1 MVAVGVFVDARL
13 DICRPLLGATMSM
26 RNVTGST
33 GVRWIGQPPHENL
46 RRGRPLLPPNDP
58 FYQPPSGYHH
68 AEPGTVLR
76 SRDVDVALFG
86 LIPQR
91 VSATQLL
98 YRTADMDGRPEA
110 TVTTVLLPAG
120 RDLQKP
126 CPLVSYQCAI
136 DAVTARCFPSYA
148 LRRGALAIGALAQLE
163 LVLIAAAL
171 AQGWAVSV
179 PDHEGLSG
187 RWGAPYEPGYR
198 ILDGIRASL
207 VCARLGLSASG
218 PVGLWGYSGGGLA
231 TAWAAEMSAEYAPEL
246 NVAGAVLG
254 SPVGDPG
261 NTFLRLNGSWAS
273 GLPTL
278 MAASLAEIYPELDRV
293 LRQHLTDKGGAVL
306 TAVRRMTTA
315 PAVLRFANM
324 NMADYVNRSLDQIL
338 DLPEIQYVFND
349 IRLGASVPAPP
360 VLMVQAVHDRIIGVD
375 DIDALAETYTAGGAA
390 VTYHRDILSGHALL
404 HPMSAPMALRWL
416 TDRFAG
422 RPLTSH
428 VVRTTW
434 PTLLNPATYRGM
446 AQLTLIAAKVITGR
460 SIGRPRLVSPVR
472 GVRLHPAMKGRR
484 TQTRGS
490 SRATSSN
497 SQHAVSPC
505 ADEVPNSVEDTTS

>member
-1 MVAVGVFVDARL
+1 LESTDFVEARL
-13 DICRPLLGATMSM
+13 DNCQPRLGATMSVH
-26 RNVTGST
+26 NVTGSAP
-33 GVRWIGQPPHENL
+33 VRWIAQPPHEAL

-76 SRDVDVALFG
+76 SRDVELALFG

-91 VSATQLL
+91 LPGTQLL
-98 YRTADMDGRPEA
+98 YRTTDMEGRPEA
-110 TVTTVLLPAG
+110 TVTTVLLPSG
-120 RDLQKP
+120 RNLQKA
-126 CPLVSYQCAI
+126 CPLLSYQCAI
-136 DAVTARCFPSYA
+136 DAVAARCFPSYA

-171 AQGWAVSV
+171 AEGCAVSV
-179 PDHEGLSG
+179 PDHEGLGG
-187 RWGAPYEPGYR
+187 RWGAPCEPGYR

-207 VCARLGLSASG
+207 ACARLGLSASG

-246 NVAGAVLG
+246 NVVGAVLG

-261 NTFLRLNGSWAS
+261 NAFRRLNGSWAS

-278 MAASLAEIYPELDRV
+278 MVSSLVEIYPELGRV
-293 LRQHLTDKGGAVL
+293 MQQHLTDKGSAVL

-315 PAVLRFANM
+315 SGVLRFANTD
-324 NMADYVNRSLDQIL
+324 MADHTSCSLDQIL
-338 DLPEIQYVFND
+338 DLPEVQYVFKD
-349 IRLGASVPAPP
+349 IRLGRSVPAPP
-360 VLMVQAVHDRIIGVD
+360 VLMVQAVHDPIIAVE

-390 VTYHRDILSGHALL
+390 VTYHRDMLSGHALL
-404 HPMSAPMALRWL
+404 HPMSAPMALGWL

-422 RPLTSH
+422 RPLTGH

-434 PTLLNPATYRGM
+434 PTLLSPATYRGM
-446 AQLTLIAAKVITGR
+446 ARLTVIAAKVIAGR
-460 SIGRPRLVSPVR
+460 SIGRPRLVLTAR
-472 GVRLHPAMKGRR
+472 GVRQHPAMSRRR
-484 TQTRGS
+484 TKPRGPS
-490 SRATSSN
+490 QDTSSN
-497 SQHAVSPC
+497 SQHALSLC
-505 ADEVPNSVEDTTS
+505 ADEVPNSVEDSTS